1 MIRLDNSSFH
11 TKVWDVQ
18 GGREVCEALG
28 RVQHECFSSVGGG
41 SRSPYISQRCAQ
53 RECVEWL

>member
-28 RVQHECFSSVGGG
+28 WRLVPGDQAVVVLS
-41 SRSPYISQRCAQ
+41 AQ
-53 RECVEWL
+53 